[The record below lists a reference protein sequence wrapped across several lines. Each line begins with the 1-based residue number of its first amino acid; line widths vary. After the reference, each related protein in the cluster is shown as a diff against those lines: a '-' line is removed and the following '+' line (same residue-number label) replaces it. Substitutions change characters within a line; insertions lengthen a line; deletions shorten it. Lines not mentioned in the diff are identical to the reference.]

1 MGLVRLAKMTG
12 FRENVKLVEEA
23 IMIGPGFMIMSLV
36 IDFSL
41 QLYYFGK
48 GISPKYSNNAGW

>member
-1 MGLVRLAKMTG
+1 VGLVWLAKMTG

-36 IDFSL
+36 MD
-41 QLYYFGK
+41 
-48 GISPKYSNNAGW
+48 